1 MISPAYFVPILE
13 RNGSII
19 ELDEYVLEQVCIQL
33 RSWLDAG
40 YELTPVSV
48 NASQLHLYRVDFFT
62 SYMEIIDRYQIPH
75 ELIEIVMT
83 ETALYENEAKAS
95 ELLNQFRDA
104 GIKILLDDFG
114 SGYSSI
120 TLLRNMPID
129 ELKIDKKMLNDLLVS
144 DKARQILAGVIVLA
158 KTIELNVTVEGVE
171 EYDEYEAVSLMGID
185 KIKGIYCARPK
196 KEDEYIKH

>member
-1 MISPAYFVPILE
+1 MQTQRYEGSEALVRWYYKEDCMISPAYFVPILE

-19 ELDEYVLEQVCIQL
+19 ELDEYVLTQVCIQL

-75 ELIEIVMT
+75 ELIEIEMT

-95 ELLNQFRDA
+95 EILNQFRHV
-104 GIKILLDDFG
+104 GIKTYWMILVLV
-114 SGYSSI
+114 I
-120 TLLRNMPID
+120 HRLHCLEIAID

-158 KTIELNVTVEGVE
+158 KTIELKVTG
-171 EYDEYEAVSLMGID
+171 
-185 KIKGIYCARPK
+185 
-196 KEDEYIKH
+196 